1 MSYLTYVN
9 GLGPNY
15 KGDNLY
21 EFIFS
26 DSLDVWGESWESKPS
41 NGYPTPPELQYI
53 KKVGVLR
60 NTNLKLELIQDSDF
74 FSMEDAMDD
83 IIALA
88 WEIENEVDYGDSYSE
103 DEDVTDNQVHEPE
116 DVYTSDKT
124 YTDDDLSDEKI
135 ENLLGWD
142 NLRKSLLHISCF
154 KEAFD
159 SMRLQG
165 LSIEENYLVKI

>member
-60 NTNLKLELIQDSDF
+60 NTDLKLELIQNSDF
-74 FSMEDAMDD
+74 FCMIDAIDD
-83 IIALA
+83 VVALA
-88 WEIENEVDYGDSYSE
+88 WEAEESE
-103 DEDVTDNQVHEPE
+103 GQKRMVFRFGSTEQEIK
-116 DVYTSDKT
+116 DKL
-124 YTDDDLSDEKI
+124 YERDLILEFEKKLI
-135 ENLLGWD
+135 YE
-142 NLRKSLLHISCF
+142 S
-154 KEAFD
+154 
-159 SMRLQG
+159 
-165 LSIEENYLVKI
+165 

>member
-60 NTNLKLELIQDSDF
+60 NTDLKLELIQNSDF
-74 FSMEDAMDD
+74 FCMIDAIDD
-83 IIALA
+83 VVALA
-88 WEIENEVDYGDSYSE
+88 WEPEESE
-103 DEDVTDNQVHEPE
+103 GQKRLVFRFGSTEQDIKDKLYERDLILEFE
-116 DVYTSDKT
+116 KKLVYES
-124 YTDDDLSDEKI
+124 
-135 ENLLGWD
+135 
-142 NLRKSLLHISCF
+142 
-154 KEAFD
+154 
-159 SMRLQG
+159 
-165 LSIEENYLVKI
+165 